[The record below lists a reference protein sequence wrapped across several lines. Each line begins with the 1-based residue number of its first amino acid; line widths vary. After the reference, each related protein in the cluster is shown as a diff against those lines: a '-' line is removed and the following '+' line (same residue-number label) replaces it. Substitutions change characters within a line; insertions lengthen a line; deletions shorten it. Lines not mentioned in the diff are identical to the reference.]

1 VTDGKKIIASESV
14 ESRNRPIETV
24 DFTVQHIVDACGV
37 RTWIAR
43 PPRRFPNREARPHR
57 LRFLIDPSAPT
68 NYDSLRGLSVVHGP
82 LADQRVLLAWI
93 VPCPTGPR
101 IYPPRLV
108 AMKGSGSK
116 AKSQTRVF
124 SSPKAALPESFPI
137 VGIGASAGGLE
148 AFSELLRNLP
158 EKTGMAFVLVQHL
171 DPKHESGLPE
181 ILARTTRLPVQEV
194 TNDCMVGPDHVYVIP
209 ANTNLLLKD
218 GHLQLGPRVL
228 VHGQHMPIDNFF
240 RSLAGRAGQR
250 AIGVVL
256 SGTASDGTEGCRAI
270 KAAGGLTFAQDE
282 ETAKYD
288 SMPRSAINAG
298 CIDFILTPKEIA
310 RELGGI
316 SQHPYVSRVLTEGRD
331 ELRGMVG
338 PDLDALFGL
347 LRDSSGVDFTNYK
360 HTTLQRRIRRRMVVH
375 KVEKLKDYLRL
386 IGRKPT
392 ELDELYQDL
401 LIHVTGFFREP
412 EAFLALRKHVY
423 PALFEG
429 RKPDNPIRV
438 WVAGC
443 STGEEAYSI
452 AITLLEYL
460 WAHTRNIS
468 QAATAIQIFATDI
481 SDMALDRARA
491 GLYPEAAVSEI
502 SAERL
507 KRFFVR
513 QEGGYQ
519 VNKSVR
525 DMCIF
530 AKQNLVKDPPFSNLD
545 LVSCRNLL
553 IYLGPVLQRRVIPT
567 LHYSLKPSG
576 YLMLGEA
583 ESLGGFADHFALVD
597 KKDKLYQKRKTTA
610 RLTTYFASTDYSPR
624 RIEDARTGRQLPAP
638 FTVENEVEQ
647 LLINRFVPASIVV
660 NDQMDIVQFQGKTGP
675 YLEPAA
681 GHPTFNLSRMAR
693 EGLMVDLRTALS
705 AAKKTNE
712 GVKKEGV
719 QIQSE
724 GRLRE
729 VDLEVLPLRRQ
740 SSQERYYVVVFRD
753 KIQAPARSAKGKS
766 DKTKKPDHPT
776 MRENENL
783 KRETAQLRSQ
793 LGSLIEDHETTLE
806 EFKSVNEE
814 VLSANEELQSTNEE
828 LETAK
833 EELQST
839 NEELTTLNEEV
850 QNRNAELSSANND
863 LLNLLSQVDCPVVM
877 VSRDLCIRR
886 FSPPA
891 QKILNLLPSDV
902 GRRLG
907 QIRPNLDLLDLEPLV
922 REVIERETAQQ
933 REVRT
938 KEGVWHVLHVRPYET
953 WDHKIEGAVISMQ
966 DIDAM
971 KRLVIQTRGYADAVI
986 ENARIPTLVLDGDL
1000 RVTVANPAF
1009 YRAFGV
1015 SQQETEKR
1023 LIYEL
1028 GNGQWNISRLRQL
1041 LEEVVPRNSRVDDF
1055 AMSHDF
1061 PALGRRDMLLNA
1073 TRVEVQK
1080 GHPFILLA
1088 VEDVTRAEK
1097 SGAA

>member
-1 VTDGKKIIASESV
+1 
-14 ESRNRPIETV
+14 
-24 DFTVQHIVDACGV
+24 
-37 RTWIAR
+37 
-43 PPRRFPNREARPHR
+43 
-57 LRFLIDPSAPT
+57 
-68 NYDSLRGLSVVHGP
+68 
-82 LADQRVLLAWI
+82 
-93 VPCPTGPR
+93 
-101 IYPPRLV
+101 
-108 AMKGSGSK
+108 
-116 AKSQTRVF
+116 
-124 SSPKAALPESFPI
+124 
-137 VGIGASAGGLE
+137 LE
-148 AFSELLRNLP
+148 AFSELLHNLP

-171 DPKHESGLPE
+171 DPKHTSGLPE
-181 ILARTTRLPVQEV
+181 ILSRTTRLPVTEA
-194 TNDCMVGPDHVYVIP
+194 TNGCVVQPDHVYVIP
-209 ANTNLLLKD
+209 PNTNMLMHD
-218 GHLQLGPRVL
+218 GALHLGARVL
-228 VHGQHMPIDNFF
+228 TRGLHMPIDNFF
-240 RSLAGRAGQR
+240 RSLAERVGQR

-270 KAAGGLTFAQDE
+270 KAAGGVTFAQDE

-288 SMPRSAINAG
+288 DMPRSAIAAG
-298 CIDFILTPKEIA
+298 SIDFILTPKDIA

-316 SQHPYVSRVLTEGRD
+316 SQHPYVTRILSNGKD
-331 ELRGMVG
+331 EFRGMVG
-338 PDLDALFGL
+338 ADLDVLFGL
-347 LRDSSGVDFTNYK
+347 LRDSTGVDFTNYK

-375 KVEKLKDYLRL
+375 KIEKLKDYLRF
-386 IGRKPT
+386 IGKKPE
-392 ELDELYQDL
+392 ELDELYRDL

-423 PALFEG
+423 PKLFEG

-460 WAHTRNIS
+460 WGHTRNIS
-468 QAATAIQIFATDI
+468 QAAMAIQIFATDI
-481 SDMALDRARA
+481 SDTALDRARG

-502 SAERL
+502 SGDRL

-576 YLMLGEA
+576 YLLLGEA

-597 KKDKLYQKRKTTA
+597 KKDKIYQKRKTTA

-624 RIEDARTGRQLPAP
+624 RIEDAKTGRQLPAP
-638 FTVENEVEQ
+638 FTVDNEVEQ

-660 NDQMDIVQFQGKTGP
+660 NDQMEIVQFQGKTGP

-681 GHPTFNLSRMAR
+681 GHPTFNLTKMAR
-693 EGLMVDLRTALS
+693 EGLLVDLRAALS
-705 AAKKTNE
+705 AVKKTNAP
-712 GVKKEGV
+712 VRKEGV
-719 QIQSE
+719 EIQSE
-724 GRLRE
+724 GKTRQ
-729 VDLEVLPLRRQ
+729 VDLEVLPLHGQ
-740 SSQERYYVVVFRD
+740 AAQERYCVVVFQDQIRP
-753 KIQAPARSAKGKS
+753 PARSAGKDRDKGQSGKA
-766 DKTKKPDHPT
+766 KQVDHPT
-776 MRENENL
+776 LRENDNL
-783 KRETAQLRSQ
+783 KREIAQLRGQ
-793 LGSLIEDHETTLE
+793 LSALIEDHETTLE

-839 NEELTTLNEEV
+839 NEELTTLNEEM
-850 QNRNAELSSANND
+850 QNRNVELSSANND
-863 LLNLLSQVDCPVVM
+863 LLNLLGQVDVPVVL
-877 VSRDLCIRR
+877 VSNDLRIRR

-907 QIRPNLDLLDLEPLV
+907 QIRPNLDLQDMEPMVRKVIDLD
-922 REVIERETAQQ
+922 TSQQ
-933 REVRT
+933 RDVCT

-953 WDHKIEGAVISMQ
+953 WDHKIEGAVISLQ
-966 DIDAM
+966 NVDAL
-971 KRLVIQTRGYADAVI
+971 KRLLDQTREYADSLI
-986 ENARIPTLVLDGDL
+986 ESAREPTLVLDANL
-1000 RVTVANPAF
+1000 QVTLANPAF
-1009 YRAFGV
+1009 YKAF
-1015 SQQETEKR
+1015 STYREETENR
-1023 LIYEL
+1023 LIYDL
-1028 GNGQWNISRLRQL
+1028 GNKQWNIPRLRHL
-1041 LEEVVPRNSRVDDF
+1041 LEEIVPRNSRVDDF
-1055 AMSHDF
+1055 EMSHDF
-1061 PALGRRDMLLNA
+1061 PRLGPRDMLLNA
-1073 TRVEVQK
+1073 RRVELQK

-1088 VEDVTRAEK
+1088 IEDVTAREK
-1097 SGAA
+1097 NGAA

>member
-1 VTDGKKIIASESV
+1 MPA
-14 ESRNRPIETV
+14 
-24 DFTVQHIVDACGV
+24 
-37 RTWIAR
+37 AR
-43 PPRRFPNREARPHR
+43 PRRWQPPHR
-57 LRFLIDPSAPT
+57 VWR
-68 NYDSLRGLSVVHGP
+68 RCQQV
-82 LADQRVLLAWI
+82 
-93 VPCPTGPR
+93 
-101 IYPPRLV
+101 
-108 AMKGSGSK
+108 
-116 AKSQTRVF
+116 
-124 SSPKAALPESFPI
+124 
-137 VGIGASAGGLE
+137 
-148 AFSELLRNLP
+148 
-158 EKTGMAFVLVQHL
+158 
-171 DPKHESGLPE
+171 
-181 ILARTTRLPVQEV
+181 
-194 TNDCMVGPDHVYVIP
+194 
-209 ANTNLLLKD
+209 
-218 GHLQLGPRVL
+218 GPRVL
-228 VHGQHMPIDNFF
+228 VHGQHMPIDNFL
-240 RSLAGRAGQR
+240 RSLAERIGQR

-270 KAAGGLTFAQDE
+270 KTAGGITFAQNE
-282 ETAKYD
+282 ESAKYD
-288 SMPRSAINAG
+288 GMPRSAVDAG
-298 CIDFILTPKEIA
+298 VIDFILTPKDIA

-316 SQHPYVSRVLTEGRD
+316 SQHPYVTRVLSDGKD
-331 ELRGMVG
+331 EFRGMVG
-338 PDLDALFGL
+338 ADLDALFGL
-347 LRDSSGVDFTNYK
+347 LRDSTGVDFTNYK

-375 KVEKLKDYLRL
+375 KIEKLKDYLRL
-386 IGRKPT
+386 IGKKPE

-412 EAFLALRKHVY
+412 EAFVALRKHVY

-438 WVAGC
+438 WVAAC

-460 WAHTRNIS
+460 WTHTRNIS
-468 QAATAIQIFATDI
+468 QAAMAIQIFATDI
-481 SDMALDRARA
+481 SETALDRARA
-491 GLYPEAAVSEI
+491 GLYPEASVAEI

-576 YLMLGEA
+576 YLVLGEA

-597 KKDKLYQKRKTTA
+597 KKDKIYQKRKTTA

-624 RIEDARTGRQLPAP
+624 RIEDARTGKLLPAP

-681 GHPTFNLSRMAR
+681 GHPTFNLSKMAR
-693 EGLMVDLRTALS
+693 EGLMVDLRTGLA

-712 GVKKEGV
+712 PVRKEGV

-724 GRLRE
+724 GKVRE
-729 VDLEVLPLRRQ
+729 VDLEVLPLRRH
-740 SSQERYYVVVFRD
+740 SSQERYYVVVFRE
-753 KIQAPARSAKGKS
+753 KIQPPARAAAKGKS
-766 DKTKKPDHPT
+766 DKTKPDHPT
-776 MRENENL
+776 ARENANL
-783 KRETAQLRSQ
+783 KREMAQLRAQ
-793 LGSLIEDHETTLE
+793 LGSLLEDHETTLE

-863 LLNLLSQVDCPVVM
+863 LLNLLSQVDVPVVM
-877 VSRDLCIRR
+877 VSRDLCVRR

-907 QIRPNLDLLDLEPLV
+907 QIRPNLDLQDMEPIV
-922 REVIERETAQQ
+922 REVIERSTAQQ

-938 KEGVWHVLHVRPYET
+938 KEGAWHILHVRPYET
-953 WDHKIEGAVISMQ
+953 WDHKIEGAVISLQ
-966 DIDAM
+966 NIDAL
-971 KRLVIQTRGYADAVI
+971 KRLVIQTREYADAVI

-1015 SQQETEKR
+1015 SREQTENR
-1023 LIYEL
+1023 LIFEL
-1028 GNGQWNISRLRQL
+1028 GNRQWNIPRLRQL
-1041 LEEVVPRNSRVDDF
+1041 LEEIVPRNSRVDDF

-1061 PALGRRDMLLNA
+1061 PGLGPRDMLLNA
-1073 TRVEVQK
+1073 SRVEMQK
-1080 GHPFILLA
+1080 GNPFILLA
-1088 VEDVTRAEK
+1088 IEDVTDK
-1097 SGAA
+1097 SREGAA

>member
-1 VTDGKKIIASESV
+1 
-14 ESRNRPIETV
+14 
-24 DFTVQHIVDACGV
+24 
-37 RTWIAR
+37 
-43 PPRRFPNREARPHR
+43 
-57 LRFLIDPSAPT
+57 
-68 NYDSLRGLSVVHGP
+68 
-82 LADQRVLLAWI
+82 
-93 VPCPTGPR
+93 
-101 IYPPRLV
+101 
-108 AMKGSGSK
+108 MKGSGPKGKLRSSASSLVK
-116 AKSQTRVF
+116 ATR
-124 SSPKAALPESFPI
+124 PGSFPI

-148 AFSELLRNLP
+148 AFSELLHNLP

-181 ILARTTRLPVQEV
+181 ILARTTRLPVMEA
-194 TNDCMVGPDHVYVIP
+194 TNGCAVQPDHVYVIP
-209 ANTNLLLKD
+209 PNTNMLIHD
-218 GHLQLGPRVL
+218 GVLQLGARQM

-240 RSLAGRAGQR
+240 RSLAERIGQR

-256 SGTASDGTEGCRAI
+256 SGTASDGTQGCRAI

-282 ETAKYD
+282 ESAKYD
-288 SMPRSAINAG
+288 DMPRNAIAAG
-298 CIDFILTPKEIA
+298 CIDFILTPKDIA

-316 SQHPYVSRVLTEGRD
+316 SQHPYVTRVLSNGKD
-331 ELRGMVG
+331 EFRGMVG
-338 PDLDALFGL
+338 SDLDALFAL
-347 LRDSSGVDFTNYK
+347 LRDSTGVDFTNYK

-375 KVEKLKDYLRL
+375 RVEKLKDYLRF
-386 IGRKPT
+386 IGKKPE
-392 ELDELYQDL
+392 ELDELYRDL

-412 EAFLALRKHVY
+412 DAFLALRQHVY
-423 PALFEG
+423 PKLFEG

-481 SDMALDRARA
+481 SDTALDRARS

-576 YLMLGEA
+576 YLVLGEA
-583 ESLGGFADHFALVD
+583 ESLGGFGDHFALVD
-597 KKDKLYQKRKTTA
+597 KKDKIYQKRKTTA
-610 RLTTYFASTDYSPR
+610 RLATYFASTDYSPR
-624 RIEDARTGRQLPAP
+624 RIEDAKTGRHLPAP

-660 NDQMDIVQFQGKTGP
+660 NDQMEIVQFQGKTGA
-675 YLEPAA
+675 YLEPAS
-681 GHPTFNLSRMAR
+681 GHPTFNLSKMAR
-693 EGLMVDLRTALS
+693 EGLLVDLRAALVTV
-705 AAKKTNE
+705 KKTNAPAR
-712 GVKKEGV
+712 KEGV

-724 GRLRE
+724 GKTRE
-729 VDLEVLPLRRQ
+729 VDLEVLPLRGQ
-740 SSQERYYVVVFRD
+740 GAQERYYVVVFRD
-753 KIQAPARSAKGKS
+753 KVQVPARSGGKS
-766 DKTKKPDHPT
+766 ERAKAKKADHPT
-776 MRENENL
+776 LRENENL
-783 KRETAQLRSQ
+783 KREIAQLRGQ
-793 LGSLIEDHETTLE
+793 LGSLLEDHETTLE

-828 LETAK
+828 METAK

-839 NEELTTLNEEV
+839 NEELTTLNEEM

-863 LLNLLSQVDCPVVM
+863 LLNLLGQVDVPVVM
-877 VSRDLCIRR
+877 VSNDLRIRR

-907 QIRPNLDLLDLEPLV
+907 QIRPNLDLQDMEPMV
-922 REVIERETAQQ
+922 RKVIEQSSPQQ
-933 REVRT
+933 REVCT

-953 WDHKIEGAVISMQ
+953 WDHKIEGAVISLQ
-966 DIDAM
+966 NVDAL
-971 KRLVIQTRGYADAVI
+971 KRLLDQTREYADSLI
-986 ENARIPTLVLDGDL
+986 ESAREPMLVLDANL
-1000 RVTVANPAF
+1000 QVTLANPAF

-1015 SQQETEKR
+1015 SREETEKR
-1023 LIYEL
+1023 LIYAL
-1028 GNGQWNISRLRQL
+1028 GNGQWNIPQLRHL
-1041 LEEVVPRNSRVDDF
+1041 LEEIVPRNSRVDDF
-1055 AMSHDF
+1055 EMSHDF
-1061 PALGRRDMLLNA
+1061 PRLGTREMLLNA
-1073 TRVEVQK
+1073 RRVELQK
-1080 GHPFILLA
+1080 SHPLILLA
-1088 VEDVTRAEK
+1088 IEDVTQKEK
-1097 SGAA
+1097 NGAA